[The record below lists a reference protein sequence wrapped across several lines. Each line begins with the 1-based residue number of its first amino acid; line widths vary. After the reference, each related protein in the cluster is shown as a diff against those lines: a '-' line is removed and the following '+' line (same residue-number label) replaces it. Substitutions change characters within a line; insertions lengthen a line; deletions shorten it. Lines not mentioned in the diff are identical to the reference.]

1 MEKYVLASSSGSL
14 NNFGS
19 AAIIAVSTKTG
30 EVRRL
35 VEGGY
40 AAHYVAGPR
49 GSSGHVVYM
58 RDDSL
63 FAVGFD
69 PTKLEVQGDAVP
81 VADDVSGE
89 LEAGNGHWDVSRN
102 GVLLYRRRGRPAI
115 QTWPVLWMD
124 HTGRTR
130 PLIAEHQAYR
140 NMRFS
145 PDGNRLALSVGADG
159 GADMFVYD
167 LPRDTMARLTSAGK
181 GKQIVDDPVW
191 TPDGKHIIS
200 RYPRPSGF
208 GLAWYRVRRRRRT
221 ASSAGQQ
228 RTGIPNV
235 GFWRRKAHLIQ
246 SPRSGHFLRCLGSAS
261 GHCGSRTSEGGKTG
275 RVPAIICP

>member
-1 MEKYVLASSSGSL
+1 MLASSSGSL

-145 PDGNRLALSVGADG
+145 PYGNRLALSVGADG

-191 TPDGKHIIS
+191 TRTGSTLSRGIRGHPDSASPGTAPTAAANRKFCWTATYWHSQRRFLATESASYTIASIRS
-200 RYPRPSGF
+200 LPSMFGF
-208 GLAWYRVRRRRRT
+208 CLWTLRIPNIRRRKNRT
-221 ASSAGQQ
+221 RSC
-228 RTGIPNV
+228 N
-235 GFWRRKAHLIQ
+235 HL
-246 SPRSGHFLRCLGSAS
+246 PM
-261 GHCGSRTSEGGKTG
+261 K
-275 RVPAIICP
+275 